1 MKLAIMQPYFFP
13 YLGYWQLI
21 NAVDKFVLLDD
32 VNFIMRGY
40 INRNSI
46 LLNGKSYLFSLPL
59 EKPSQNKLINDSKLN
74 FQHNDREKLLKT
86 IQLAYKKSPFFNCF
100 YPILENVINND
111 ETDLTQYIKY
121 SILKIK
127 EYLNID
133 TEILLSSEIKKDNLL
148 RAQKRIIEINK
159 QLRSSV
165 YINAIGGQELYNYED
180 FKKEGIEL
188 KFIKMKDI
196 EYKQFDNV
204 FIPNLSMIDVLMF
217 NSKNQ
222 IQIMLNNYELI

>member
-1 MKLAIMQPYFFP
+1 M
-13 YLGYWQLI
+13 
-21 NAVDKFVLLDD
+21 
-32 VNFIMRGY
+32 
-40 INRNSI
+40 
-46 LLNGKSYLFSLPL
+46 
-59 EKPSQNKLINDSKLN
+59 
-74 FQHNDREKLLKT
+74 
-86 IQLAYKKSPFFNCF
+86 
-100 YPILENVINND
+100 ENVINND

-133 TEILLSSEIKKDNLL
+133 TEILLSSEIKKDDLL

-159 QLRSSV
+159 QLHSSV

>member
-1 MKLAIMQPYFFP
+1 M
-13 YLGYWQLI
+13 
-21 NAVDKFVLLDD
+21 
-32 VNFIMRGY
+32 
-40 INRNSI
+40 
-46 LLNGKSYLFSLPL
+46 
-59 EKPSQNKLINDSKLN
+59 
-74 FQHNDREKLLKT
+74 
-86 IQLAYKKSPFFNCF
+86 
-100 YPILENVINND
+100 
-111 ETDLTQYIKY
+111 
-121 SILKIK
+121 
-127 EYLNID
+127 
-133 TEILLSSEIKKDNLL
+133 LSSEIKKDNLL
-148 RAQKRIIEINK
+148 RAQNRIIEINK
-159 QLRSSV
+159 QLHSSV